1 MNLCSQ
7 EVDASEDYYWGVEI
21 VDLSILSRCFLDNK
35 YLLSFLLMI
44 DFRDHICEYQ
54 EGSDTQSPIWIWFQ
68 RSDSTTSCQI
78 CKSKILINH
87 GSSTN
92 LIAHLK
98 RHHGFL
104 KKYNAFK
111 EHKELSNL
119 KQERLQKCKRKNSV
133 ATNNE
138 SGGWISCAKAWIHI

>member
-1 MNLCSQ
+1 M
-7 EVDASEDYYWGVEI
+7 
-21 VDLSILSRCFLDNK
+21 
-35 YLLSFLLMI
+35 
-44 DFRDHICEYQ
+44 DFRDRNCKYQ
-54 EGSDTQSPIWIWFQ
+54 EGLDSQSPIWIWFE
-68 RSDSTTSCQI
+68 RSDSTASCQI
-78 CKSKILINH
+78 CISKILTNH

-119 KQERLQKCKRKNSV
+119 KQERLQKCKRKNLM

-138 SGGWISCAKAWIHI
+138 NGGWISCAKAWIHI